1 MNKKSHA
8 TVEQAAVTDE
18 EVKFSQLGLPEPIL
32 KALEETG
39 YETPSPIQQAAIP
52 VLLDGQDLIGQAQ
65 TGTGKTA
72 AFAVPALSKLD
83 LDLNAPQILVLTP
96 TRELAIQVAEAMQT
110 YARHLKGFRILPV
123 YGGQGMDTQLRQ
135 LKRGVHAVVG
145 TPGRIQDHIRRNTL
159 KLKTLQ
165 TVVLDEA
172 DEMLRMG
179 FVDEV
184 EEILSH
190 TPDEKQVAL
199 FSATMPNPIKK
210 IAKRHLNDPRE
221 IKIRA
226 KSATVSTVRQRYCQV
241 TANHKLDALTRI
253 LEVED
258 FDGMVIF
265 VRTKTATVELA
276 EKLEARGFSSS
287 PINGDMNQALRERTV
302 ARLKQGSLDIL
313 IATDVAARGLD
324 VERISHVVNYDIP
337 HDTESYIHRIGR
349 TARAGRSGE
358 AILFAAPREKRMLAL
373 IEKATGK
380 KIEPMT
386 LPSEEE
392 IADKRIASF
401 HALISETIASEDLTP
416 FDTVINTYQQN
427 HSADLSEIAAALTY
441 LSQKDRPLIPD
452 LPPLPKPSKKND
464 KGAKRDKREVRREDH
479 SEGRSRRVQGER
491 SSSRAV
497 EDGMV
502 RYRIAVGRDQKAEAK
517 HIVGAIANEAGLSN
531 QDIGRIDIFDDHSLV
546 DLPDGMPKDIFQHL
560 RKVRVCGHKM
570 RIVVEGQWNKDD
582 TTSPQDKKPN
592 EGRVRKP
599 APRKRKQDD
608 QKKSKDKKSRKVR
621 NKD

>member
-337 HDTESYIHRIGR
+337 TDTESYIHRIGR

-479 SEGRSRRVQGER
+479 SEGRSRRAQGER

>member
-1 MNKKSHA
+1 MNKKSDA
-8 TVEQAAVTDE
+8 PDEQAAVVDE
-18 EVKFSQLGLPEPIL
+18 ELKFSELGLPESIL

-52 VLLDGQDLIGQAQ
+52 VLLEGKDLIGQAQ

-72 AFAVPALSKLD
+72 AFAVPALAKLD
-83 LDLNAPQILVLTP
+83 LSLNAPQILVLTP

-159 KLKTLQ
+159 KLQTLQ

-199 FSATMPNPIKK
+199 FSATMPNPIRK
-210 IAKRHLNDPRE
+210 IAKRHLNDPQE

-416 FDTVINTYQQN
+416 FDAVINTYQQN

-452 LPPLPKPSKKND
+452 LPPLPKPSKKGERQGD
-464 KGAKRDKREVRREDH
+464 AKRSKREDRGESRSKRDK
-479 SEGRSRRVQGER
+479 GER
-491 SSSRAV
+491 STSKSV
-497 EDGMV
+497 EHGMI

-531 QDIGRIDIFDDHSLV
+531 QDIGRIDIFDDYSLV

-582 TTSPQDKKPN
+582 TNGDDDKKPS
-592 EGRVRKP
+592 EGRIRKP
-599 APRKRKQDD
+599 APRKRKPDD
-608 QKKSKDKKSRKVR
+608 NKKSKDKKSRKVR
-621 NKD
+621 NKE